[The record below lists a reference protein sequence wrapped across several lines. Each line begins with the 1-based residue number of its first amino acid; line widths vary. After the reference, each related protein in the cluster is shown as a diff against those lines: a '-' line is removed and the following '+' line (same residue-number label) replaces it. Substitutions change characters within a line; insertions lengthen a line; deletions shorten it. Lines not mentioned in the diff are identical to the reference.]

1 MMKNGFIW
9 NDDDIININNILF
22 KVMDEISKLEIEP
35 FKIVT
40 LFECKGYELIC
51 CKKSKIIMREP
62 SSNKKLNIYFRY
74 NKDCT
79 KKILTG
85 IRFKQ

>member
-9 NDDDIININNILF
+9 NDNDIININNIIF
-22 KVMDEISKLEIEP
+22 KVMNEILKLEIEP

-40 LFECKGYELIC
+40 LFESKGYELIG
-51 CKKSKIIMREP
+51 CKKSKIIMREQ
-62 SSNKKLNIYFRY
+62 SSNKELNIYFRY
-74 NKDCT
+74 SEDCT

-85 IRFKQ
+85 IRFK